1 MSCSQLFLKK
11 PHYLKNQI
19 KRKITAMERYNFQAI
34 EKNGKSRFLKHREKG
49 KNFTVL
55 KCFPIRQEKYTW
67 AMLEIILLEM

>member
-1 MSCSQLFLKK
+1 
-11 PHYLKNQI
+11 
-19 KRKITAMERYNFQAI
+19 MERYNFQAI
-34 EKNGKSRFLKHREKG
+34 EKNGKSRFLKKNFIEKKV